1 MVSKAGQRVYFLA
14 TLFLDLLNLK
24 KRRMTPMFIIDRL
37 EEEWAVIET
46 EERKTFNLPRKILP
60 AEAKEG
66 DVIKITVEID
76 NEQTQIRRKKT
87 KSLLEDFFEE

>member
-1 MVSKAGQRVYFLA
+1 
-14 TLFLDLLNLK
+14 
-24 KRRMTPMFIIDRL
+24 MFIIDRL

-76 NEQTQIRRKKT
+76 NEQTQIRRKKSE
-87 KSLLEDFFEE
+87 SLLEDFFEE

>member
-1 MVSKAGQRVYFLA
+1 
-14 TLFLDLLNLK
+14 
-24 KRRMTPMFIIDRL
+24 MTPMFIIDRL
-37 EEEWAVIET
+37 EENWAVIET
-46 EERKTFNLPRKILP
+46 GERKTFNLPREILP

-66 DVIKITVEID
+66 DVINITVEVD

>member
-1 MVSKAGQRVYFLA
+1 
-14 TLFLDLLNLK
+14 
-24 KRRMTPMFIIDRL
+24 MFIIDRL
-37 EEEWAVIET
+37 EENWAVIET

-66 DVIKITVEID
+66 DVIKITVEVD